1 MKKIFALLLSTVAV
15 ISCSEWR
22 NDLYI
27 EEKTPKQ
34 DTHEP
39 AVTADGQLYNMNFDL
54 WSKDPK
60 GSGDV
65 CYGPQASTEQQSV
78 WGSANSTT
86 ASLGFPTCVQDSVFT
101 AVKGQ
106 GKSAVKIQTQL
117 VEFLLIKKLAA
128 GNFFTG
134 QMGSINLGAMNASL
148 KWGIPF
154 TFRPKALEGYACYKP
169 AIIENANDPYKDKI
183 GSVDNGHVFVLLT
196 DWDEQFIVDPAKDSF
211 VDIDND
217 PKIIG
222 YGKVTFDHSMTDY
235 EKFTIN
241 IDYRSIRTPKY
252 VVIVASS
259 SALGDYFTGGVGS
272 TLYLDEFKFLY

>member
-1 MKKIFALLLSTVAV
+1 MKKIFVLLLAAV
-15 ISCSEWR
+15 SLLSCSEWQ
-22 NDLYI
+22 NDLYV
-27 EEKTPKQ
+27 EERTKMP
-34 DTHEP
+34 DSHEP

-54 WSKDPK
+54 WSKDSK
-60 GSGDV
+60 GYEV
-65 CYGPQASTEQQSV
+65 CYGPQASSEQRSV

-86 ASLGFPTCVQDSVFT
+86 ASFGFPTCVQDSVFT

-106 GKSAVKIQTQL
+106 GKSAVKLQTQL
-117 VEFLLIKKLAA
+117 IDFIFIKKLAA
-128 GNFFTG
+128 GNFFSG
-134 QMGSINLGAMNASL
+134 QMGATNLVAMNASL

-169 AIIENANDPYKDKI
+169 AIIENANAPYENKI

-196 DWDEQFIVDPAKDSF
+196 DWDEQFIVDPAEDSF

-222 YGKVTFDHSMTDY
+222 YGKVTFDHSMADY
-235 EKFTIN
+235 EKFTIT
-241 IDYRSIRTPKY
+241 IDYRKNRTPKY

-272 TLYLDEFKFLY
+272 TLYLDEFRFLY

>member
-1 MKKIFALLLSTVAV
+1 MKKIFVLLLAAV
-15 ISCSEWR
+15 SLFSCSEWR

-27 EEKTPKQ
+27 EDKTQAQ
-34 DTHEP
+34 DNREP

-54 WSKDPK
+54 WSKDSK
-60 GSGDV
+60 DGDV
-65 CYGPQASTEQQSV
+65 CYGPQASLEQQSV

-106 GKSAVKIQTQL
+106 GKSAVKLQSQM
-117 VEFLLIKKLAA
+117 VDFLFIKKFAA
-128 GNFFTG
+128 GNFFSG
-134 QMGSINLGAMNASL
+134 QMGNTNYVAMNASL

-169 AIIENANDPYKDKI
+169 AFIDHANAPYESKM
-183 GSVDNGHVFVLLT
+183 GSLDNGHVFVLLT
-196 DWDEQFIVDPAKDSF
+196 DWDEQFIVDPAEDSF

-235 EKFTIN
+235 VKFTID

-259 SALGDYFTGGVGS
+259 SSLGDYFTGGVGS
-272 TLYLDEFKFLY
+272 TLYLDEFRFLY